1 MKKKR
6 SGEDV
11 SNYKFKGEV
20 KELPE
25 AFKGWASKNAARVAR
40 WKSKPYFITDNEH
53 IPEVKYHLYNP
64 EKWQKVAYYKDS
76 SGYVVSDLQRIK
88 HSRISKNETEKYEK
102 ELSMCRVLGKN
113 GYRVEMLE
121 EIPGISSPDI
131 TINGIKA
138 DLKSLSSANN
148 IERHAKDAIRKQGA
162 DAVVFHF
169 SKETEDIHIKL
180 LKLQRMGYKIFYF
193 FSDKEDKVHTL

>member
-162 DAVVFHF
+162 EIVIFEF
-169 SKETEDIHIKL
+169 KEMNDKIKQALIKMGRIGIHGK
-180 LKLQRMGYKIFYF
+180 YF
-193 FSDKEDKVHTL
+193 ASGDDSIYDF